1 MSDFISNQL
10 QKQTLSPET
19 YSSKILLAKNE
30 VNINFLESKDTGGT
44 FKLHYIVQINTRG
57 RRIDPSKKLS
67 PATIDMQSLRDGIIA
82 RIPRYDQDYLT
93 LVSFDDRKAIFEL
106 NHEKWI
112 KDATTGMN
120 PRTHFSKFDREFRFK
135 KQIPREIGK
144 VKVSYRFEKFITR
157 KFLDWLENNPN
168 RQSKYFEY
176 LLPKREAAKLRVKFQ
191 NMFDWHYDSQWNMV
205 VARLKSVYVIA
216 LLYATGTAVKKLSQ
230 NNLNKSQ
237 KELFSTKVEKN
248 IQKFDRKKW
257 EDFTRRKFF

>member
-1 MSDFISNQL
+1 MSDFISSQL
-10 QKQTLSPET
+10 QKQTLSPEL
-19 YSSKILLAKNE
+19 YPSKAVLQKNE
-30 VNINFLESKDTGGT
+30 VNIQFLESKDTGGT

-57 RRIDPSKKLS
+57 RKIDPSKKLS
-67 PATIDMQSLRDGIIA
+67 PATIDMQSLREGIVA
-82 RIPRYDQDYLT
+82 RISSYDQNYLT
-93 LVSFDDRKAIFEL
+93 LIKFDDKKAIFEL

-112 KDATTGMN
+112 KDATAGMN

-135 KQIPREIGK
+135 RQVPRELGK
-144 VKVSYRFEKFITR
+144 DKVSYRFEKFITR

-168 RQSKYFEY
+168 RQKKYFEY
-176 LLPKREAAKLRVKFQ
+176 LLPKREASAMRIKFQ

-216 LLYATGTAVKKLSQ
+216 LLYATGAAVKKLSR

-237 KELFSTKVEKN
+237 KELFATKVEKN
-248 IQKFDRKKW
+248 IQRFDRKKW